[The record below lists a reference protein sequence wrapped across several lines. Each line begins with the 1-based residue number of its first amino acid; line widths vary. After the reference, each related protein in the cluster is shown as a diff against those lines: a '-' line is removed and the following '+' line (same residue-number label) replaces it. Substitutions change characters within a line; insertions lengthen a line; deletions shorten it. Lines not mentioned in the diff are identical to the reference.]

1 MSLQYIKPGWKWILK
16 GIMSMFKI
24 ICDIVGKNFS
34 LSNVLHFCQWIFALL
49 FILYSVSYI
58 NSKMAGGIPIDCISR
73 AWTLKLVQIW

>member
-34 LSNVLHFCQWIFALL
+34 LSNVLHFCQ
-49 FILYSVSYI
+49 
-58 NSKMAGGIPIDCISR
+58 
-73 AWTLKLVQIW
+73 